1 MPNIDT
7 LSVTFSAKG
16 TKTAVDNIK
25 AMGLA
30 IRGLATNINAIDTS
44 KLGALANAMNNL
56 KRSAPTKAQASR
68 MTDFGKAMSA
78 MAQSFETVNADKVNN
93 IASSMSAL
101 KKTAPTKAQAER
113 LGGFNTAVG
122 SFASA
127 INGVDGSKLD
137 TFATGLEVIKKST
150 PTKSQT
156 ERLTA
161 FASAV
166 TELSNAIGAANI
178 GEFSKDMSVLGGAVE
193 QFKKSSVN
201 SITNAVTAMKNMGQT
216 AQQTATAINNAT
228 PKKSQD
234 VKMGDN
240 KGTLEQAKEMFA
252 ALDKVEI
259 KASGIARIME
269 KLGLTTPTKKFKDL
283 ENQAEK
289 VRQKYEEL
297 RATLNKAL
305 QSGEIQTD
313 SGEFR
318 KKQAEL
324 DALKNS
330 YNELILK
337 QRELAQEGGAM
348 QLSPTLVSSLNTFRD
363 GASKAVSILKNG
375 LVGGFRLASRFAK
388 SFSSHIK
395 QAGSSL
401 KNMVTHGKSAS
412 NMAKKFANEI
422 FRVSKMLKLMVTRMA
437 LRKVIAEVGN
447 GFKSLAIHSDEFNNS
462 VSGIMNASKRL
473 GYSFSA
479 MIGPLINALAP
490 ALIYIIN
497 IFTKLANIINQV
509 IAALTGATT
518 WNKAREFTDSWRDSI
533 EDAGEEAEKTR
544 KTLKKTVL
552 GFDELNQLQDNTDTT
567 KKGKDSGGIDDM
579 FDTIKIDKKWKD
591 VADWLKQM
599 WKLGDFYD
607 LGKKIGEKLR
617 DMLESIPWDQIRKT
631 SNKLGR
637 SLATLI
643 NGFVEVERLGYDI
656 GKTIAQSVNTVF
668 EFLNGFVH
676 SLHWDSIGKFIA
688 DVFNGFFETIDWPLI
703 KDTVVTGMAGIAEA
717 IQNFIETFHWDN
729 ISDFII
735 NAVDTIT
742 SGIKAFFE
750 GIDWLDLG
758 RKMGE
763 QIRKAVT
770 GIDWKEV
777 GEALG
782 DIIQAAID
790 WVAGMLD
797 TMPSVEELIQAAT
810 DLLDGLFDKVDSE
823 KLGEEVATILNGVYN
838 FLVGFWEE
846 NGDKIKEEVKKFFE
860 GFWNKIDKDAL
871 QSVIGGVIKVAV
883 LGGIAA
889 VGWKAVKSYFTNKLV
904 ASITA
909 KAISKALGGK
919 IAAGVTEAATGE
931 AATGAATTAGASLG
945 TTIAAG
951 LIAAFA
957 GQQVGTEI
965 GKMIFPEDSELY
977 DQYKGISGFFKEIKD
992 IGVGTVDWIKMA
1004 WSGEAAEGNFFTS
1017 LSKEEQNYY
1026 SALKVHYGQ
1035 DFPEVMQQNID
1046 IMGSYEAAWLKLK
1059 EEGKGY
1065 YEETQVKLKKMAEEQ
1080 TNATKAYSENAE
1092 KMKGANQEVKDSLKG
1107 LDENSLLYKKLAEE
1121 MEETTKQAKNVVEES
1136 RNVSTAYKGPTE
1148 AVEKYKKQTE
1158 ESSKTTNEWVEKHRQ
1173 SKQEWDKLKDSL
1185 DKTTA
1190 STTSNKKALSDLS
1203 ATTQTTTKDVKEFT
1217 DSIIKES
1224 AASDENFTKA
1234 ISDIIKVQNDLSK
1247 NTEES
1252 VRNSSKTVS
1261 EGTKSI
1267 LADLDTIRSGMTR
1280 EKWTFQGVADGLG
1293 ETFRRAK
1300 DAIKKE
1306 WNQIA
1311 ETLNGEHEVGGSKVK
1326 IDLPKFARGGFPE
1339 DGLFMANRHELVGQF
1354 SNGKTAVANNA
1365 QIVDGISNGVYSA
1378 VSRAMAQN
1386 GGSNRYI
1393 ANTIVVDGDVL
1404 ARTVTK
1410 AQDKQNARYSPA
1422 Y

>member
-7 LSVTFSAKG
+7 LSIQFNANG
-16 TKTAVDNIK
+16 TDKAIQNIK
-25 AMGLA
+25 SMGYAVRNLA
-30 IRGLATNINAIDTS
+30 QSVKGIDAS
-44 KLGALANAMNNL
+44 KL
-56 KRSAPTKAQASR
+56 SAFT
-68 MTDFGKAMSA
+68 
-78 MAQSFETVNADKVNN
+78 
-93 IASSMSAL
+93 SSMETL
-101 KKTAPTKAQAER
+101 KKSIPTNAQTGRMVA
-113 LGGFNTAVG
+113 FSNAVK
-122 SFASA
+122 
-127 INGVDGSKLD
+127 DL
-137 TFATGLEVIKKST
+137 
-150 PTKSQT
+150 
-156 ERLTA
+156 
-161 FASAV
+161 SAV
-166 TELSNAIGAANI
+166 IGSANI
-178 GEFSKDMSVLGGAVE
+178 GGFSRDMSTLGEAVNT
-193 QFKKSSVN
+193 FKKSSVN

-234 VKMGDN
+234 VKRGDN
-240 KGTLEQAKEMFA
+240 RGTLEQAKEMFA

-259 KASGIARIME
+259 KATGIARVME
-269 KLGLTTPTKKFKDL
+269 KLGLSTPTKKFKDL

-297 RATLNKAL
+297 RTTLNKAL

-313 SGEFR
+313 SGEFK

-479 MIGPLINALAP
+479 MISPLINALAP

-567 KKGKDSGGIDDM
+567 KKKDSGGIEDM

-617 DMLESIPWDQIRKT
+617 DMLESIPWEQIRKT

-688 DVFNGFFETIDWPLI
+688 ETFNGFFETIDWPLI

-717 IQNFIETFHWDN
+717 IQTFIETFHWDN

-735 NAVDTIT
+735 NAVDTVT

-763 QIRKAVT
+763 QIRKSVE
-770 GIDWKEV
+770 GIDWYAI

-810 DLLDGLFDKVDSE
+810 DLLNGLFDKVDSE
-823 KLGEEVATILNGVYN
+823 KLGEEVATILNGIYK
-838 FLVGFWEE
+838 FLVGFWDE
-846 NGDKIKEEVKKFFE
+846 NGDKILEEVKKFFE
-860 GFWNKIDKDAL
+860 GFWSKIDKDAL

-889 VGWKAVKSYFTNKLV
+889 VGWKAVKSYFTSKLS

-909 KAISKALGGK
+909 KALSKALEGK

-931 AATGAATTAGASLG
+931 AVAGAATSAGASIG
-945 TTIAAG
+945 TSILAG
-951 LIAAFA
+951 LTSYL
-957 GQQVGTEI
+957 VGHELGNWF
-965 GKMIFPEDSELY
+965 GKSIFPEDAELY
-977 DQYKGISGFFKEIKD
+977 EQYSGISGILNEFKD
-992 IGVGTVDWIKMA
+992 VFVGVYDLIDMKIEEAGRTHVEMTEEQKQKLEELRA
-1004 WSGEAAEGNFFTS
+1004 KAAEANG
-1017 LSKEEQNYY
+1017 EVGA
-1026 SALKVHYGQ
+1026 SAQKMS
-1035 DFPEVMQQNID
+1035 DEVVAANKKILD
-1046 IMGSYEAAWLKLK
+1046 SMGY
-1059 EEGKGY
+1059 
-1065 YEETQVKLKKMAEEQ
+1065 
-1080 TNATKAYSENAE
+1080 
-1092 KMKGANQEVKDSLKG
+1092 
-1107 LDENSLLYKKLAEE
+1107 DENSLFYKHMAEDMDLTAEKSKEVSAETKKTADAIKASSDAVVKLKNSTKEGTDQTKKYIDVKKESVSKINELTGAENKAADSTNKTSETLNNLAKTNEKLSKSSKQLSSDLNDAYVKTTEEVAKAIKENEKSIVTSFKNIYDESAIISKKMPSEVTQGMDDITKAQQTFTESTKLA
-1121 MEETTKQAKNVVEES
+1121 MGTCVKSVED
-1136 RNVSTAYKGPTE
+1136 G
-1148 AVEKYKKQTE
+1148 
-1158 ESSKTTNEWVEKHRQ
+1158 SKT
-1173 SKQEWDKLKDSL
+1173 
-1185 DKTTA
+1185 
-1190 STTSNKKALSDLS
+1190 
-1203 ATTQTTTKDVKEFT
+1203 
-1217 DSIIKES
+1217 I
-1224 AASDENFTKA
+1224 
-1234 ISDIIKVQNDLSK
+1234 
-1247 NTEES
+1247 
-1252 VRNSSKTVS
+1252 
-1261 EGTKSI
+1261 
-1267 LADLDTIRSGMTR
+1267 LDTISRIQKAFSR
-1280 EKWTFQGVADGLG
+1280 DDWFFPSVADGLG
-1293 ETFRRAK
+1293 ETFKRARE
-1300 DAIKKE
+1300 AIEKE
-1306 WNQIA
+1306 WNKVA

-1326 IDLPKFARGGFPE
+1326 INLPKFARGGFPE

-1365 QIVDGISNGVYSA
+1365 QIVDGISSGVYSA

>member
-7 LSVTFSAKG
+7 LSIQFNANG
-16 TKTAVDNIK
+16 TDKAIKNIK
-25 AMGLA
+25 AMGYAVSNLA
-30 IRGLATNINAIDTS
+30 QSVKGIDAS
-44 KLGALANAMNNL
+44 KL
-56 KRSAPTKAQASR
+56 SAFT
-68 MTDFGKAMSA
+68 
-78 MAQSFETVNADKVNN
+78 
-93 IASSMSAL
+93 SSMETL
-101 KKTAPTKAQAER
+101 KKSIPTNAQTDRMVA
-113 LGGFNTAVG
+113 FSNAVKDL
-122 SFASA
+122 SSA
-127 INGVDGSKLD
+127 IGS
-137 TFATGLEVIKKST
+137 
-150 PTKSQT
+150 
-156 ERLTA
+156 
-161 FASAV
+161 
-166 TELSNAIGAANI
+166 ANI
-178 GEFSKDMSVLGGAVE
+178 GVFSKDMSTLGEAVNT
-193 QFKKSSVN
+193 FKKSSVN

-228 PKKSQD
+228 PKASQD
-234 VKMGDN
+234 VKRGDN
-240 KGTLEQAKEMFA
+240 RGTLEQAKEMFA

-259 KASGIARIME
+259 KATGIARVME
-269 KLGLTTPTKKFKDL
+269 KLGLSTPTKKFKDL

-313 SGEFR
+313 SGEFK

-324 DALKNS
+324 DALKNKYS
-330 YNELILK
+330 ELILK

-348 QLSPTLVSSLNTFRD
+348 QLSPTLTSSLNTFRD

-462 VSGIMNASKRL
+462 VSGMMNASKRL

-567 KKGKDSGGIDDM
+567 KKGKDSGGIEDM

-607 LGKKIGEKLR
+607 LGKKIGIKLR
-617 DMLESIPWDQIRKT
+617 DMLKSIPWNMIRKT
-631 SNKLGR
+631 ANKLGS

-643 NGFVEVERLGYDI
+643 NGFVEVEGLGYEI
-656 GKTIAQSVNTVF
+656 GKTVSQSINTIF
-668 EFLNGFVH
+668 EFINGFVH
-676 SLHWDSIGKFIA
+676 KLHWEAIGKFIA
-688 DVFNGFFETIDWPLI
+688 DAFNGLFENIDWDLI
-703 KDTVVTGMAGIAEA
+703 KDTLITGLKGLARSIWS
-717 IQNFIETFHWDN
+717 FITEFHWDN
-729 ISDFII
+729 ISDFIV
-735 NAVDTIT
+735 NALDTIAK
-742 SGIKAFFE
+742 SIKAFFE
-750 GIDWLDLG
+750 EPGYDEKGIQLNDSWAKTFGKKLG
-758 RKMGE
+758 QQLK
-763 QIRKAVT
+763 KAV
-770 GIDWKEV
+770 KEIPWREI

-782 DIIQAAID
+782 DIMQGAID
-790 WVAGMLD
+790 FLSGFVDGIVVDDVVAALTEMINGF
-797 TMPSVEELIQAAT
+797 
-810 DLLDGLFDKVDSE
+810 FDKVDSE
-823 KLGEEVATILNGVYN
+823 QAGHTLGELLQKLYDIIK
-838 FLVGFWEE
+838 GFWTNNKDTLYQESASFFS
-846 NGDKIKEEVKKFFE
+846 GFFSEVDTEQMAADALEVLSWAANKLITFWDEHGADILDAVKNFFV
-860 GFWNKIDKDAL
+860 GLWNKIDKEQLKSDL
-871 QSVIGGVIKVAV
+871 EGIIHSVVEYAIKA
-883 LGGIAA
+883 GIALVTVKVVSSAISGLFTKLA
-889 VGWKAVKSYFTNKLV
+889 VQKAVTSALSKTLGT
-904 ASITA
+904 SIT
-909 KAISKALGGK
+909 KAATKAAASKATET
-919 IAAGVTEAATGE
+919 AVADAVTEVGTSQAAT
-931 AATGAATTAGASLG
+931 TAATTAGASLG

-951 LIAAFA
+951 VAAAFA
-957 GQQVGTEI
+957 GQQIGTEL

-1004 WSGEAAEGNFFTS
+1004 WSGELTEGNFFTS

-1035 DFPEVMQQNID
+1035 EFPQLWEETVAK
-1046 IMGSYEAAWLKLK
+1046 MGSGAEAWKALKG
-1059 EEGKGY
+1059 EGQSY
-1065 YEETQVKLKKMAEEQ
+1065 FEETQAKLKKMAEEQ
-1080 TNATKAYSENAE
+1080 TNATKAYSDNAE

-1185 DKTTA
+1185 DKTTT

-1203 ATTQTTTKDVKEFT
+1203 ATTQTTTKDVKAFT
-1217 DSIIKES
+1217 DSLISES
-1224 AASDENFTKA
+1224 EAADKDFTDA
-1234 ISDIIKVQNDLSK
+1234 ISDIIKSLNDLSK
-1247 NTEES
+1247 NTDES
-1252 VRNSSKTVS
+1252 MKSATKSVS

-1267 LADLDTIRSGMTR
+1267 TTDFDTIKSGMTK

-1306 WNQIA
+1306 WNEIA

-1365 QIVDGISNGVYSA
+1365 QIVDGISSGVYSA

>member
-7 LSVTFSAKG
+7 LSIQFNANG
-16 TKTAVDNIK
+16 TDKAINNIK
-25 AMGLA
+25 SMGYAVRTLA
-30 IRGLATNINAIDTS
+30 QSVKSIDAS
-44 KLGALANAMNNL
+44 KL
-56 KRSAPTKAQASR
+56 SAFT
-68 MTDFGKAMSA
+68 
-78 MAQSFETVNADKVNN
+78 
-93 IASSMSAL
+93 SSMETL
-101 KKTAPTKAQAER
+101 KKSVPTEAQTNRMVAFGE
-113 LGGFNTAVG
+113 AVK
-122 SFASA
+122 SLSSA
-127 INGVDGSKLD
+127 IGS
-137 TFATGLEVIKKST
+137 
-150 PTKSQT
+150 
-156 ERLTA
+156 
-161 FASAV
+161 
-166 TELSNAIGAANI
+166 ANI
-178 GEFSKDMSVLGGAVE
+178 GVFSKDMSTLGEAVNT
-193 QFKKSSVN
+193 FKKSSVN

-228 PKKSQD
+228 PKASQD
-234 VKMGDN
+234 VKRGDN
-240 KGTLEQAKEMFA
+240 RGTLEQAKEMFA

-259 KASGIARIME
+259 KATGIARVME
-269 KLGLTTPTKKFKDL
+269 KLGLSTPTKKFKDL

-324 DALKNS
+324 EALKNS

-348 QLSPTLVSSLNTFRD
+348 QLSPTLTSSLDTFRN

-567 KKGKDSGGIDDM
+567 KKGKDSGGIEDM

-617 DMLESIPWDQIRKT
+617 DMLESIPWEQIRKT

-688 DVFNGFFETIDWPLI
+688 ETFNGFFETIDWPLI

-735 NAVDTIT
+735 NAVDTVT

-797 TMPSVEELIQAAT
+797 TMPSVEELIQVAT
-810 DLLDGLFDKVDSE
+810 DLLNGLFDKVDSE
-823 KLGEEVATILNGVYN
+823 KLGEEVATILNGIYK
-838 FLVGFWEE
+838 FLVGFWDE
-846 NGDKIKEEVKKFFE
+846 NGDKILEEVKKFFE
-860 GFWNKIDKDAL
+860 GFWSKIDKEAL
-871 QSVIGGVIKVAV
+871 KSSIGGIVEVAIF
-883 LGGIAA
+883 GGIAA
-889 VGWKAVKSYFTNKLV
+889 VAWKALKQFFASKMTALILSSQVKKAVADAMAGLGTAPTTTAAAEKAGETLFGNFTKGMIGTALSIDIWQSIKDLFKLDQL
-904 ASITA
+904 
-909 KAISKALGGK
+909 KEKLNDGK
-919 IAAGVTEAATGE
+919 I
-931 AATGAATTAGASLG
+931 
-945 TTIAAG
+945 TI
-951 LIAAFA
+951 
-957 GQQVGTEI
+957 QEI
-965 GKMIFPEDSELY
+965 
-977 DQYKGISGFFKEIKD
+977 
-992 IGVGTVDWIKMA
+992 W
-1004 WSGEAAEGNFFTS
+1004 
-1017 LSKEEQNYY
+1017 
-1026 SALKVHYGQ
+1026 
-1035 DFPEVMQQNID
+1035 
-1046 IMGSYEAAWLKLK
+1046 
-1059 EEGKGY
+1059 
-1065 YEETQVKLKKMAEEQ
+1065 
-1080 TNATKAYSENAE
+1080 
-1092 KMKGANQEVKDSLKG
+1092 DSLKG
-1107 LDENSLLYKKLAEE
+1107 LGGLGQSQGSAMLLDAYLDELKKLDEAHKTGKISSQEYQAELDKINDKYRIQTSE
-1121 MEETTKQAKNVVEES
+1121 LTPLQKEQRQLISDYSQGILTYEEYHKKLDEVEKKYGSTASSAKDASKKTTSALDDVKSGIETTRVKVSSYES
-1136 RNVSTAYKGPTE
+1136 QWAGTKTQLVGIQKEISKSTSDSMSGVQKAVSDSMAGVSKDTNTTTTGMSKDWQEAQKSLSETTA
-1148 AVEKYKKQTE
+1148 
-1158 ESSKTTNEWVEKHRQ
+1158 SISKTTSTDMGDVKKAVDDSMKDVNKSLDSVKDGLTENDWTFEGVWKGLTKTFEEAEKGIKGIWNRIA
-1173 SKQEWDKLKDSL
+1173 DKLNGDHEIGGGK
-1185 DKTTA
+1185 
-1190 STTSNKKALSDLS
+1190 
-1203 ATTQTTTKDVKEFT
+1203 
-1217 DSIIKES
+1217 
-1224 AASDENFTKA
+1224 
-1234 ISDIIKVQNDLSK
+1234 
-1247 NTEES
+1247 
-1252 VRNSSKTVS
+1252 
-1261 EGTKSI
+1261 
-1267 LADLDTIRSGMTR
+1267 
-1280 EKWTFQGVADGLG
+1280 
-1293 ETFRRAK
+1293 FR
-1300 DAIKKE
+1300 I
-1306 WNQIA
+1306 N
-1311 ETLNGEHEVGGSKVK
+1311 
-1326 IDLPKFARGGFPE
+1326 LPKFARGGFPE

>member
-7 LSVTFSAKG
+7 LSIKFNANG
-16 TKTAVDNIK
+16 TDKAIKNIK
-25 AMGLA
+25 AMGYAVSNLA
-30 IRGLATNINAIDTS
+30 QSVKGIDASKLSAFTSSMETLKKSVPTEAQTNRMVAFGEAVKSLSSAIDS
-44 KLGALANAMNNL
+44 
-56 KRSAPTKAQASR
+56 
-68 MTDFGKAMSA
+68 
-78 MAQSFETVNADKVNN
+78 
-93 IASSMSAL
+93 
-101 KKTAPTKAQAER
+101 
-113 LGGFNTAVG
+113 
-122 SFASA
+122 
-127 INGVDGSKLD
+127 
-137 TFATGLEVIKKST
+137 
-150 PTKSQT
+150 
-156 ERLTA
+156 
-161 FASAV
+161 
-166 TELSNAIGAANI
+166 ANI
-178 GEFSKDMSVLGGAVE
+178 GVFSKDMSTLGEAVNT
-193 QFKKSSVN
+193 FKKSSVN

-228 PKKSQD
+228 PKASQD
-234 VKMGDN
+234 VKRGDN
-240 KGTLEQAKEMFA
+240 RGTLEQAKEMFA

-259 KASGIARIME
+259 KATGIARVME
-269 KLGLTTPTKKFKDL
+269 KLGLSTPTKKFKDL

-313 SGEFR
+313 SGEFK

-567 KKGKDSGGIDDM
+567 KKGKDSGGIEDM

-607 LGKKIGEKLR
+607 LGKKIGKKLR
-617 DMLESIPWDQIRKT
+617 DMLKSIPWEQIRKT

-637 SLATLI
+637 ALATLI
-643 NGFVEVERLGYDI
+643 NGFVEVEGLGYDI

-676 SLHWDSIGKFIA
+676 KLHWDSIGKFIA
-688 DVFNGFFETIDWPLI
+688 DVFNGFFENIDWPLI

-717 IQNFIETFHWDN
+717 LDNFIKTFHWDN
-729 ISDFII
+729 ISNFII
-735 NAVDTIT
+735 KAVDVIV
-742 SGIKAFFE
+742 SGIKAFVKK
-750 GIDWLDLG
+750 IDWRDLG
-758 RKMGE
+758 ERMGDQLRKT
-763 QIRKAVT
+763 IK
-770 GIDWKEV
+770 GIGWKEV

-782 DIIQAAID
+782 GIIQAAID

-797 TMPSVEELIQAAT
+797 TMPSAEELVKAAT
-810 DLLDGLFDKVDSE
+810 DFLDGIFSEVDSE
-823 KLGEEVATILNGVYN
+823 QLGEELATIFNGIYN

-846 NGDKIKEEVKKFFE
+846 NGDKIKEEVKVFFE
-860 GFWNKIDKDAL
+860 GFWNKVDKDAL
-871 QSVIGGVIKVAV
+871 KSVLSTILSFAI
-883 LGGIAA
+883 LGGIASIAWATLKKYLATKMTSVILSSQVKSA
-889 VGWKAVKSYFTNKLV
+889 VAEAMGELGSAPQITAAAEAAGASTFGWFAKGIIGTGAALDIAGSIKGLFKFDELKEKLESGKISFQEFWKAAGDEGGVTSQNAAWMALDNLTAISKLFREEVARLNSELKSGAITEEQYAEALNLLAPAANEYKEKLSAIIEAYQTGAIPSTTEFNEKVKELKDSYKDQDKVSRDYVESLKKAANAVKTSTDAVDKNKKSSKEGTEQTKKYVDAKKEAVRKFEELTGAANNATDSTSKVDTSLSNLEKSSNKAKEGVKGLSDSMSKDFETSSDDFQKAVK
-904 ASITA
+904 
-909 KAISKALGGK
+909 
-919 IAAGVTEAATGE
+919 
-931 AATGAATTAGASLG
+931 
-945 TTIAAG
+945 
-951 LIAAFA
+951 
-957 GQQVGTEI
+957 
-965 GKMIFPEDSELY
+965 
-977 DQYKGISGFFKEIKD
+977 
-992 IGVGTVDWIKMA
+992 
-1004 WSGEAAEGNFFTS
+1004 
-1017 LSKEEQNYY
+1017 
-1026 SALKVHYGQ
+1026 
-1035 DFPEVMQQNID
+1035 
-1046 IMGSYEAAWLKLK
+1046 
-1059 EEGKGY
+1059 
-1065 YEETQVKLKKMAEEQ
+1065 
-1080 TNATKAYSENAE
+1080 
-1092 KMKGANQEVKDSLKG
+1092 
-1107 LDENSLLYKKLAEE
+1107 E
-1121 MEETTKQAKNVVEES
+1121 MEEELSKSFEGIFDSSKDVTEKMPS
-1136 RNVSTAYKGPTE
+1136 DFSKGVDDILKSETDLN
-1148 AVEKYKKQTE
+1148 
-1158 ESSKTTNEWVEKHRQ
+1158 KTTNSSMSDVV
-1173 SKQEWDKLKDSL
+1173 
-1185 DKTTA
+1185 KTF
-1190 STTSNKKALSDLS
+1190 DD
-1203 ATTQTTTKDVKEFT
+1203 ATRDITKDFDKIKGSMTKE
-1217 DSIIKES
+1217 E
-1224 AASDENFTKA
+1224 
-1234 ISDIIKVQNDLSK
+1234 
-1247 NTEES
+1247 
-1252 VRNSSKTVS
+1252 
-1261 EGTKSI
+1261 
-1267 LADLDTIRSGMTR
+1267 
-1280 EKWTFQGVADGLG
+1280 WTFQGVADGLG
-1293 ETFRRAK
+1293 ETFKRARE
-1300 DAIKKE
+1300 AIEKE
-1306 WNQIA
+1306 WNKVA

-1326 IDLPKFARGGFPE
+1326 INLPKFARGGFPE

-1365 QIVDGISNGVYSA
+1365 QIVDGISSGVYSA